1 MKDYSQELIETAQ
14 KICTPGKGILAAD
27 ESPGSVDKKFKPL
40 GLENNEEN
48 RRRYREMLLL
58 SPGIEKYISG
68 VIFHEETAKQ
78 SSKNGDNF
86 TNYVKSLGIV
96 PGIKV
101 DKGLAVLDNG
111 KEENWT
117 KGIEQLPAMAA
128 EFYKL
133 GCRFAKW
140 RAVLKI
146 NAATGCPSDE
156 AITANATGL
165 AKYALI
171 CQQNGLV
178 PIVEPEILSDGPH
191 SAEDCQK
198 VTEKVLNAVFREL
211 HLHKV
216 LLEGCLLKPNMV
228 TYGSEHP
235 KKKENNSVEEAVRTV
250 RALSR
255 TVPPALPGI
264 TVLSMLFSSCQAVR
278 LKKKLPST

>member
-1 MKDYSQELIETAQ
+1 
-14 KICTPGKGILAAD
+14 
-27 ESPGSVDKKFKPL
+27 
-40 GLENNEEN
+40 
-48 RRRYREMLLL
+48 MLLT
-58 SPGIEKYISG
+58 SPGIENYISG

-78 SSKNGDNF
+78 SGKDGINF
-86 TNYVKSLGIV
+86 TDYVKSKGIV

-101 DKGLAVLDNG
+101 DKGLGIIDNG
-111 KEENWT
+111 KEENFT
-117 KGIEQLPAMAA
+117 KGLEQLPAMAA

-146 NAATGCPSDE
+146 GNGCPTE
-156 AITANATGL
+156 QAIRENAVGL
-165 AKYALI
+165 AQYALI

-191 SAEDCQK
+191 SAEDCQRI
-198 VTEKVLNAVFREL
+198 TENVLSAVFREL
-211 HLHKV
+211 HNHKI

-255 TVPPALPGI
+255 TVPPALTGI
-264 TVLSMLFSSCQAVR
+264 TVPL
-278 LKKKLPST
+278 